1 MVAWKKTIGTFDV
14 LFPVFTEERLL
25 NLLSEYLSTRAEIA
39 NAANYLLNLLVHA
52 IFSRLFTLG
61 KV

>member
-14 LFPVFTEERLL
+14 LFPMFTEERLL